1 MADRVKGRVAIVTGG
16 GNGIGE
22 GTAKLLAKEGASVCI
37 VDIDD
42 ENGKRVVNDIKAAKG
57 EAMYQHADVSK
68 EEEVKQSFEAFYKQ
82 YGKMH
87 ILVNNA
93 GVGLGGGPAHLAKSE
108 MLDKIMDVNVKGAFL
123 CTKYAVPY
131 ILKTG
136 PGSVVN
142 ICSIYGIVASDISFY
157 DASKG
162 ALRAMTKADAIVYAK
177 DYIRFNSVHP
187 GNIETPLFRKLAQ
200 MVDKEGVDHAIKMLS
215 VTNPLK
221 RMGTPED
228 IAYGVLYL
236 ASDESS
242 YVNGQ
247 ELVIDGGYISM
258 PFAIYE
264 TNTVDWTTLNHYPK
278 PE

>member
-1 MADRVKGRVAIVTGG
+1 MTDRLKGKVAIITGG

-22 GTAKLLAKEGASVCI
+22 GTAKLFAKEGASVCI
-37 VDIDD
+37 IDVDD
-42 ENGKRVVNDIKAAKG
+42 ENGKRVAKEIKTAKG
-57 EAMYQHADVSK
+57 EAMFEHADVSI
-68 EEEVKQSFEAFYKQ
+68 ESEVKKAFESFYNK
-82 YGKMH
+82 YGKLH

-93 GVGLGGGPAHLAKSE
+93 GVGLGGGAAHLAKSE
-108 MLDKIMDVNVKGAFL
+108 MFDKVYAVNVKGPWI
-123 CTKYAVPY
+123 CNKYAIPY

-136 PGSVVN
+136 PGSIVN
-142 ICSIYGIVASDISFY
+142 VCSIYGIVASDVAFY

-162 ALRAMTKADAIVYAK
+162 ALRAMTKSDAIVYSRDK
-177 DYIRFNSVHP
+177 IRFNSVHP

-200 MVDKEGVDHAIKMLS
+200 MVDKQGVGHAVEMLS
-215 VTNPLK
+215 VTNPLD

-228 IAYGVLYL
+228 VAYGILYL

-242 YVNGQ
+242 YVNGT

-264 TNTVDWTTLNHYPK
+264 TNTVNWRTLNYYPK
-278 PE
+278 P